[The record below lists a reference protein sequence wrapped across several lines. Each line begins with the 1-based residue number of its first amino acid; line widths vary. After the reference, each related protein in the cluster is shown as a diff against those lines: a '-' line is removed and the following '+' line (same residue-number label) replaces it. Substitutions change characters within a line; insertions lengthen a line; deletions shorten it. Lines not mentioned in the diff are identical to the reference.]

1 MNVIILAA
9 GFGRRLQE
17 LTENTPKPLIEVRGR
32 PLIHYHLEKVLS
44 LGPDRIVINTHF
56 LADKLEDNITQNFPT
71 DQIIFSREQ
80 KILGTGGGIKNAFNI
95 LNGDEALV
103 INSDIF
109 TNLDYSKLQ
118 GFKSNTVFAIKS
130 NSHSDFGIADGYVSL
145 HGDQNYTFSGIS
157 VINRLSLESVNK
169 SKFHYWRDLLK
180 NLADN
185 NELKAEILNVS
196 WYDVGSKKVVEFLNE
211 Y

>member
-1 MNVIILAA
+1 
-9 GFGRRLQE
+9 
-17 LTENTPKPLIEVRGR
+17 
-32 PLIHYHLEKVLS
+32 
-44 LGPDRIVINTHF
+44 
-56 LADKLEDNITQNFPT
+56 
-71 DQIIFSREQ
+71 
-80 KILGTGGGIKNAFNI
+80 
-95 LNGDEALV
+95 
-103 INSDIF
+103 
-109 TNLDYSKLQ
+109 
-118 GFKSNTVFAIKS
+118 
-130 NSHSDFGIADGYVSL
+130 L

-157 VINRLSLESVNK
+157 VINRLSLESVNE

>member
-1 MNVIILAA
+1 M
-9 GFGRRLQE
+9 
-17 LTENTPKPLIEVRGR
+17 
-32 PLIHYHLEKVLS
+32 
-44 LGPDRIVINTHF
+44 
-56 LADKLEDNITQNFPT
+56 
-71 DQIIFSREQ
+71 
-80 KILGTGGGIKNAFNI
+80 
-95 LNGDEALV
+95 
-103 INSDIF
+103 
-109 TNLDYSKLQ
+109 
-118 GFKSNTVFAIKS
+118 FAIKS